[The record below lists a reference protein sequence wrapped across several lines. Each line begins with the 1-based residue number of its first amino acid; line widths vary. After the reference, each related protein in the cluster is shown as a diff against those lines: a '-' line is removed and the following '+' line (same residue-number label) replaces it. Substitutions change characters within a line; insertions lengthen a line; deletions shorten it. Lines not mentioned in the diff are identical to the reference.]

1 MKAII
6 RDLKNKE
13 YVLSVSKEVMTG
25 EINYETT
32 DDFECAALVDTETT
46 DLRKIEKL
54 CNLKQG
60 RLEFDTDLV
69 KYYQIK
75 TQDEFLQKVRDVID
89 TYVSKLENYDDK
101 EAIMKLIETI
111 MDEIEKDYEVD
122 LSADE
127 IEKIVEQNLN
137 DQID

>member
-1 MKAII
+1 KYPRSLHDALTI
-6 RDLKNKE
+6 
-13 YVLSVSKEVMTG
+13 
-25 EINYETT
+25 
-32 DDFECAALVDTETT
+32 LVDTETT